1 MLYIPVKKMIVPHE
15 EVEMAVMDEQVI
27 TVELEIVPTVDLVAV
42 VLLQVLTEDHLEG
55 LVDEDQAVKM
65 EDHLVVDQLVLM
77 DFWKQVQMDEVAMM
91 KKLIHTKVL
100 QANHLYW
107 VQLMQI
113 K

>member
-1 MLYIPVKKMIVPHE
+1 MLYIHVKKMIVPHE
-15 EVEMAVMDEQVI
+15 EVETVVMDEQGTI
-27 TVELEIVPTVDLVAV
+27 VELEIVLMEGLVMA
-42 VLLQVLTEDHLEG
+42 VLLQVPMED

-65 EDHLVVDQLVLM
+65 ADHLVVDQPVLM
-77 DFWKQVQMDEVAMM
+77 GFWKLVQMDEVAMM

-100 QANHLYW
+100 EVNHLYW